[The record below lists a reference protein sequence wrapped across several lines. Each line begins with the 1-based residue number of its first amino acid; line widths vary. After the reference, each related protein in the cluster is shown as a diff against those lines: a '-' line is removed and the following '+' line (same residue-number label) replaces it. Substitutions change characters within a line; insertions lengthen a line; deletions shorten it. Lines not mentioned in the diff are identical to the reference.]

1 MNFSQEKSGDAKGS
15 TLPAQST
22 PKRIH
27 DQITTQEN
35 EKSEQPSKKK
45 PGCKGIFKVL
55 FYPSAY
61 T

>member
-1 MNFSQEKSGDAKGS
+1 MNLSQEKSSDSQDS

-22 PKRIH
+22 QKRTH
-27 DQITTQEN
+27 NQITTQEN
-35 EKSEQPSKKK
+35 EKSEQPTKRK
-45 PGCKGIFKVL
+45 PGFKGISKVL